1 MSEMGEF
8 DGVGEIADDHADL
21 CVVAAGDHPVVPWLT
36 EQRRAWLYRLVT
48 PVTVLLVAYGAVDE
62 ATAALWVGVVT
73 AALTGGMAIRNTST
87 KPA

>member
-1 MSEMGEF
+1 MSEMGEI
-8 DGVGEIADDHADL
+8 DDVGAVGDDHADC
-21 CVVAAGDHPVVPWLT
+21 CVAGTGSSPVVPWLT

>member
-1 MSEMGEF
+1 MGEF
-8 DGVGEIADDHADL
+8 DDVGAVGDDHADC
-21 CVVAAGDHPVVPWLT
+21 CVGGAGSGRVVPWLT

-73 AALTGGMAIRNTST
+73 AALTGGLAIRNTST